1 MKIIVCVKQVPD
13 TSGRVAVKDDGTLDR
28 ASMATITNPDNPH
41 YAGHYASQLQAYR
54 DVLSASGLTVRD
66 TLIYYS
72 VMGCPVRLN
81 LG

>member
-1 MKIIVCVKQVPD
+1 VHGEIDLLWYLSDSECVLVDFKNFPG
-13 TSGRVAVKDDGTLDR
+13 SR
-28 ASMATITNPDNPH
+28 ATITNPDNPH